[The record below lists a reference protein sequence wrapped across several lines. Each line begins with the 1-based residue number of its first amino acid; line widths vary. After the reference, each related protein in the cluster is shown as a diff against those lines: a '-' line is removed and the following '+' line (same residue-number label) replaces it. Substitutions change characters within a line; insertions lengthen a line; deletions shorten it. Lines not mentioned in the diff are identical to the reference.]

1 MGDAARAG
9 TKGAGS
15 EQHMP
20 GQVTLCHLQWKVL
33 GWAAGG
39 VALSSLT
46 TLSLAG
52 SGCFGRGLLL
62 TAGPCHPL
70 PPYSPPK
77 TIPILAAAGHRER
90 FLPSLPLLLF
100 PSHSHSLSM
109 NPLCCISS
117 ITFLSPSCSLLMGC
131 PAPSIPSPQLVS
143 PPSLHQPLSCRIF
156 ILSLSFSCCPW
167 HHRQGQVLVPEG

>member
-1 MGDAARAG
+1 MPSAVEGPGVGSRWGRAVF
-9 TKGAGS
+9 S
-15 EQHMP
+15 DHP
-20 GQVTLCHLQWKVL
+20 LLSWVWLFRP
-33 GWAAGG
+33 WA
-39 VALSSLT
+39 SLD
-46 TLSLAG
+46 S
-52 SGCFGRGLLL
+52 R
-62 TAGPCHPL
+62 PCHPL

-100 PSHSHSLSM
+100 LSHSHSLSM

-143 PPSLHQPLSCRIF
+143 PPFLHQPLSCRIF
-156 ILSLSFSCCPW
+156 ILSLSFSFSCCPW
-167 HHRQGQVLVPEG
+167 HHRQGQVPVPEG